1 MPRDLLNVVLPPP
14 KTKAA
19 ARAPVEKKSVM
30 KAPVPSAKPTALA
43 ASPNSQL
50 PVVKIESIAS
60 SRSVVDK
67 AMALLAEEVGVSVSE
82 LADNEEL
89 ANFGV
94 DSLLSLTIAGKF
106 REELDLDFDSSLFV
120 ECVTIKDLRVALGAG
135 LPKEVS
141 QQHVAKVPI
150 VSVTTSTNLTPASS
164 VSGDNVSS
172 SSSVESVD
180 DDDNAVAFELVRKTL
195 AEEIGVSESDLTDD
209 EELSELGLDSLMSLT
224 VLGRLQEALEIE
236 LSSDFLLT
244 RTTMGAIR
252 EYFLPAG
259 KPSRK

>member
-1 MPRDLLNVVLPPP
+1 MLLPPP
-14 KTKAA
+14 KPKAA
-19 ARAPVEKKSVM
+19 ARTPVEKKSAV
-30 KAPVPSAKPTALA
+30 KAPVTTAKSAALTA
-43 ASPNSQL
+43 STNSQM
-50 PVVKIESIAS
+50 PVVKVESVVS
-60 SRSVVDK
+60 SQSVVDK
-67 AMALLAEEVGVSVSE
+67 AIALLAEEVGVSVPE

-106 REELDLDFDSSLFV
+106 REELGLDFDSSLFV

-135 LPKEVS
+135 LPSEVS
-141 QQHVAKVPI
+141 QQHAVEVPI
-150 VSVTTSTNLTPASS
+150 VSVSTSTNLTPASS
-164 VSGDNVSS
+164 VSGDNASS
-172 SSSVESVD
+172 CSSVESVD
-180 DDDNAVAFELVRKTL
+180 DDDNIVAFELVRKTL

-224 VLGRLQEALEIE
+224 VLGRLQEALDIE

-252 EYFLPAG
+252 EYFIPAG
-259 KPSRK
+259 RRSSK